1 MVAYNDQQVMITSQ
15 IELEEAAVGY
25 GLLPFFPNNIKGFS
39 VEEMTPP
46 GLLFGGN
53 EYEGA
58 WEWKGPVV
66 RNRTTAYGKFFR
78 RKAGFVS
85 RELLPYFLKF
95 RRAASPIV
103 PSTTD
108 EMIHDIIEINDS
120 MTSTDLRETL
130 IGKPRRRT
138 AYDLPDLEVSPSAG
152 IGMPADGAPRKS
164 PSRHTLEGPL
174 QRLQM
179 GGWLCISDFR
189 YKLTKRGER
198 YGWGVA
204 EYSTPEMLF
213 DRDELTVDLTP
224 AECLDYIIDYVSS
237 RYPRATRAQLQSLL
251 KP

>member
-1 MVAYNDQQVMITSQ
+1 MIITSQ
-15 IELEEAAVGY
+15 IELEEAAVKLGI
-25 GLLPFFPNNIKGFS
+25 LPFFPNNIKGFS

-85 RELLPYFLKF
+85 RDLLPYFLKY
-95 RRAASPIV
+95 RRSFHPVPQAS
-103 PSTTD
+103 TE
-108 EMIHDIIEINDS
+108 EMVYDIIEINDA

-130 IGKPRRRT
+130 LGKPRKRT
-138 AYDLPDLEVSPSAG
+138 AFDLPAL
-152 IGMPADGAPRKS
+152 DGAPAIGANVSPGGKR
-164 PSRHTLEGPL
+164 PSRSALEAPL

-189 YKLTKRGER
+189 YKTTRRGER

-213 DRDELTVDLTP
+213 GRDELAVELSP
-224 AECLDYIIDYVSS
+224 EESLEYMVDYVGS
-237 RYPRATRAQLQSLL
+237 RFPRATAQQMRALL

>member
-1 MVAYNDQQVMITSQ
+1 MIITSQ
-15 IELEEAAVGY
+15 QEMEEAAVYY
-25 GLLPFFPNNIKGFS
+25 GILPFLRSNIPGFS
-39 VEEMTPP
+39 VEEMTTP

-53 EYEGA
+53 DYEGC

-85 RELLPYFLKF
+85 RELLPYFLKM
-95 RRAASPIV
+95 RRGRYPVREAS
-103 PSTTD
+103 TD
-108 EMIHDIIEINDS
+108 EMVYDIISLNDG
-120 MTSTDLRETL
+120 MTSTDLRESL
-130 IGKPRRRT
+130 LGNPKRRT
-138 AYDLPDLEVSPSAG
+138 AFDLPELSPQQPLQTGEHDCTA
-152 IGMPADGAPRKS
+152 

-189 YKLTKRGER
+189 YKHTKKGER

-213 DRDELTVDLTP
+213 DREELETSLTP
-224 AECLDYIIDYVSS
+224 EECLDHIIDYVHARFPS
-237 RYPRATRAQLQSLL
+237 ATRARLKSLL
-251 KP
+251 A